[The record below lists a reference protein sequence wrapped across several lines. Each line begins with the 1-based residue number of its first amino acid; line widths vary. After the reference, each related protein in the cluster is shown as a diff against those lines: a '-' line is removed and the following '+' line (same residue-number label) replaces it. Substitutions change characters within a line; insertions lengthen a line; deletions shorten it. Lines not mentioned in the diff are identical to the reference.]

1 VKARD
6 EIFRG
11 IEDWCGDAAQPD
23 DITMVVL
30 KVTDQQVA
38 A

>member
-1 VKARD
+1 MARD

-11 IEDWCGDAAQPD
+11 IEEWCGEAAQPD

-30 KVTDQQVA
+30 KVNDA